1 MFGSCGSL
9 QKEVTDGKFII
20 PTQAYRGDGL
30 SYYFAKLQDYI
41 EIKNADKLVE
51 IGLRNPTGFRRWVK
65 VAKNQK
71 LSYTHGMGTWKSKNR
86 HKYLLQYHII
96 FVCKY
101 RKKLLVSRQISDD
114 IKQFSYE
121 ICQRHSVIIRYM
133 ETDKDHIYYMIET
146 EPTMSISKIINLMKS
161 YTTYH
166 IWKRYPQYLR
176 KQFWKEHTFWTDGY
190 FACSVG
196 NVSEEMLKRYIE
208 NQG

>member
-1 MFGSCGSL
+1 MEKFNDHAF
-9 QKEVTDGKFII
+9 QKYNGGCSNYVD
-20 PTQAYRGDGL
+20 
-30 SYYFAKLQDYI
+30 I
-41 EIKNADKLVE
+41 EI
-51 IGLRNPTGFRRWVK
+51 GYRNPTGFRRWVK

-114 IKQFSYE
+114 IKQYSYE
-121 ICQRHSVIIRYM
+121 ICQRNRVIIRYM
-133 ETDKDHIYYMIET
+133 ETDKDHIHYMIET
-146 EPTMSISKIINLMKS
+146 GPTMSISKIVNLMKS

-196 NVSEEMLKRYIE
+196 KVSEEMLKRYIE
-208 NQG
+208 IQG

>member
-9 QKEVTDGKFII
+9 QKKVTDGKFII

-65 VAKNQK
+65 IAKSGK
-71 LSYTHGMGTWKSKNR
+71 LLYAYDMGTWKSKNR

-96 FVCKY
+96 FICKY
-101 RKKLLVSRQISDD
+101 RKKLLVSQQISDD

-121 ICQRHSVIIRYM
+121 ICQRHKVIIRYM
-133 ETDKDHIYYMIET
+133 ETDKDHIHYLIET
-146 EPTMSISKIINLMKS
+146 EPIMSISKIVNLMKS
-161 YTTYH
+161 YTAYP
-166 IWKRYPQYLR
+166 IWKRYPNYLQ
-176 KQFWKEHTFWTDGY
+176 KQFWKEPAFWTDGY
-190 FACSVG
+190 FVYSVG
-196 NVSEEMLKRYIE
+196 NVSEEM
-208 NQG
+208 